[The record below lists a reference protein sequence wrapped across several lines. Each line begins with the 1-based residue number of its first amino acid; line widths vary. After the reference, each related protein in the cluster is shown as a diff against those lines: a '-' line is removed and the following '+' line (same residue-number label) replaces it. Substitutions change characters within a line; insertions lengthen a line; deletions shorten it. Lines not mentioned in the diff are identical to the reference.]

1 MALRGQEMF
10 VPLTHPPGEAQAD
23 FGEALIVIAGIE
35 HRAHYL
41 AIDLPHPN
49 GTAHPAGEVP
59 SHHRTTLVKDLGI
72 GSENRKGYYRVL
84 YASLQR
90 TTSLLVQ
97 GMGDKLCEG
106 GPPKRLCPILCPCPF
121 EIGHNW
127 AHMSSNSRR

>member
-59 SHHRTTLVKDLGI
+59 SHHRTTLVKDLGTVQRI
-72 GSENRKGYYRVL
+72 GRVTIGFSTHL
-84 YASLQR
+84 YSGRRAFWSREWETNSARGVPPNGCAQFCAHAP
-90 TTSLLVQ
+90 SKS
-97 GMGDKLCEG
+97 GII
-106 GPPKRLCPILCPCPF
+106 GPT
-121 EIGHNW
+121 
-127 AHMSSNSRR
+127 

>member
-35 HRAHYL
+35 RRAHYL

-49 GTAHPAGEVP
+49 GTPHPAGEVP

-106 GPPKRLCPILCPCPF
+106 GPPNGCAQFCAHAPSKSGI
-121 EIGHNW
+121 IGPT
-127 AHMSSNSRR
+127 